1 MTASVRFRLSGMMFL
16 QYFIW
21 GAWSVPLGTYL
32 GGPLAF
38 EGEQIGLVFGT
49 TAIAAMVSP
58 FFVGMVADRFFA
70 TERLLAALHVAG
82 GLLLFATSQQASF
95 GAFYGVLL
103 AYALCYMPTLALTNA
118 IAFRQMA
125 NPGRQF
131 PAVRVLGT
139 IGWIAAGL
147 AVGFLALEDTA
158 RPLQIA
164 AAASVVLGCF
174 CLTLPHTPPARA
186 ATRVTA
192 RDVLGLDALR
202 LLRERSF
209 AVFVAGSFLVCIPL
223 QFYYTFANP
232 FLNEIGVANAAGK
245 MTLGQ
250 VSEIGFMLLMPWFLV
265 RLGVKRL
272 LLIGMLAWALRYVL
286 FAYGDPGPGV
296 WMLYGGILLHG
307 VCYDFFFVTGQIY
320 VDTKAP
326 ADLRA
331 AAQGFIA
338 FVTLGAGGFIG
349 TWFAGRVV
357 DAYAVAGGAAVHE
370 WGAIWLVPAMW
381 SVVVLLLV
389 AVFFTHRDGPRRR
402 VAAAAAA

>member
-1 MTASVRFRLSGMMFL
+1 MTASVRFRLSAMMFF

-70 TERLLAALHVAG
+70 TERLLAVLHVAG

-103 AYALCYMPTLALTNA
+103 AYALCYMPTLALSNA

-139 IGWIAAGL
+139 VGWIAAGL

-164 AAASVVLGCF
+164 AAASVVLGVF

-186 ATRVTA
+186 ASRVTA

-209 AVFVAGSFLVCIPL
+209 AVFVVGSFLVCIPL

-232 FLNEIGVANAAGK
+232 FLNGIGGP
-245 MTLGQ
+245 
-250 VSEIGFMLLMPWFLV
+250 SS
-265 RLGVKRL
+265 L
-272 LLIGMLAWALRYVL
+272 LLSVISEDR
-286 FAYGDPGPGV
+286 PGFSART
-296 WMLYGGILLHG
+296 LLSMS
-307 VCYDFFFVTGQIY
+307 
-320 VDTKAP
+320 A
-326 ADLRA
+326 
-331 AAQGFIA
+331 
-338 FVTLGAGGFIG
+338 
-349 TWFAGRVV
+349 
-357 DAYAVAGGAAVHE
+357 
-370 WGAIWLVPAMW
+370 
-381 SVVVLLLV
+381 
-389 AVFFTHRDGPRRR
+389 
-402 VAAAAAA
+402 